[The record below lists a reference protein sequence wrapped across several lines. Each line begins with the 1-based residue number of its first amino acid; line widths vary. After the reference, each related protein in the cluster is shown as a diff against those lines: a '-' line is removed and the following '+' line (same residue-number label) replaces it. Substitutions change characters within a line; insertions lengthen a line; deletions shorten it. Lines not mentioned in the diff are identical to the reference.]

1 MAKTIFVNGTIVEPE
16 WLNSVF
22 LNGHKHD
29 GANEDG
35 HCDKIDIVE
44 ETVGDLPLNRTVG
57 DLSMS
62 RVVGDLPQT
71 RIAGYSF
78 DSFVIDVYPFED
90 IPVYCQK
97 IYTPGENS
105 PVIITL
111 IFPERTGHLVSP
123 PAGAEKLSSIG
134 MANQF
139 IPNEYRPNTD
149 IYHPVTVLNDDPTIQ
164 QPGVIVITATG
175 LIKFLALWINE
186 GSSRPC
192 YTNNFAFGTD
202 VGWYPFVVQ
211 YPIIFD

>member
-78 DSFVIDVYPFED
+78 GTFEIDVYPFLNVP
-90 IPVYCQK
+90 IFWKKVSL
-97 IYTPGENS
+97 PGINS
-105 PVIITL
+105 PVIVTL
-111 IFPERTGHLVSP
+111 IFPHREGELNP
-123 PAGAEKLSSIG
+123 PPVGNQILQSIG
-134 MANQF
+134 MDKQT
-139 IPNEYRPNTD
+139 IPAELRPNTD
-149 IYHPVTVLNDDPTIQ
+149 IYRPVTVINDITLL
-164 QPGVIVITATG
+164 QPGAIQITGTG
-175 LIKFLALWINE
+175 LISFWALRLDE
-186 GSSRPC
+186 GMSRP
-192 YTNNFAFGTD
+192 YHDHN
-202 VGWYPFVVQ
+202 FVVGRSGGFYAFTVT
-211 YPIIFD
+211 YPIFFE